1 MITISLIT
9 LIALFVMI
17 AGFAYLIG
25 YESHNEDIRDKM
37 EPLLIN
43 PHHIDGYGDML
54 YASDVEKE
62 IGWCFDEERAQEL
75 EDMRED
81 EHKD

>member
-1 MITISLIT
+1 MITISVMM

-25 YESHNEDIRDKM
+25 YESHSEDIRDKM
-37 EPLLIN
+37 KSLLLN

-54 YASDVEKE
+54 YASDVENE
-62 IGWCFDEERAQEL
+62 IGYCFDEERMQEL